1 MSKLF
6 SVISHDARACAEALR
21 GAAPKSEVIID
32 LETTGLGRRHR
43 IVSVGVLVES
53 ELYILFTGSAELS
66 VAKLNISLF
75 DLKIALQPL
84 AERDDVVV
92 VLHNAEFD
100 LGFLMRAG
108 IEIRRPVHDTERL
121 MRMIDSDRG
130 RKEISR
136 TLRRTGQIPNFRLK
150 DLVETELNIV
160 APHFP
165 GAAELLPYREHVR
178 YLASDCLITAR
189 LYRHAMSLLTQ
200 REIDYYN
207 TFVAPVTPLLV
218 GMNHIGVRADADFI
232 VGECDRLLGL
242 MRQLSDHHSSRF
254 GQALDAGDFHLRG
267 YLYFRRDGL
276 RCYVDKSRWVKI
288 GCKSLPPLDSAT
300 LTSLREKAP
309 HGSRLHE
316 SLGLIMDY
324 FLIRGLMVR
333 LAALR
338 DKHIDSQT
346 GRIHSVMSDR
356 QSSGRITSTK
366 PNLQGIANTVRRG
379 GKRELVSEI
388 MSGVEI
394 RSRNALC
401 ATDGFTLAAFDI
413 AQADIRCLAA
423 VTERVEK
430 PGAQLIEG
438 LENDRKKRLGGEL
451 LQYSNRLWDHYRD
464 QNRKPVICPRC
475 ETAQAYRRLR
485 EPQRVCC
492 SHCEAEFDIPGRVPN
507 FDPTDLGRLA
517 SDFREGGPD
526 FYTAA
531 TKRMLGRPPRNK
543 QERNAMKQTILGIVN
558 GMSAHGLATT
568 LAVDVS
574 TAKTYLNRF
583 AEAYPKESAYIE
595 LMYHAAAITG
605 YTETFFGR
613 RRRVTPHYWMV
624 NEPELELFLS
634 YRGADKLW
642 VRVAPLGASRHT
654 LTCWVKSV
662 IDAKY
667 DSPRLGQEIYHHRDG
682 RISQAPYRFFDDDQL
697 IFKLPVRNIPWR
709 LIRRVRTAC
718 EECRYQGFDTTRR
731 QLANHIFQ
739 GSTADVAR
747 LMMIRSQ
754 PLCREF
760 GARLLLQ
767 IHDELVFEVPGN
779 ERRVMQF
786 VRAAVKILQLP
797 PSPEFSV
804 PIVVE
809 PKIGKR
815 FGELRELELWEYA
828 AAGPLRWWR
837 HLTRWARSQWKSVA
851 GRFAEY
857 ASRFRTLRSD
867 RKA

>member
-1 MSKLF
+1 VSSLF
-6 SVISHDARACAEALR
+6 SALSHDPRACADALR

-43 IVSVGVLVES
+43 IVSVGVFVAP
-53 ELYILFTGSAELS
+53 ELYILFTGSVELS
-66 VAKLNISLF
+66 VVKFNIPLYE
-75 DLKIALQPL
+75 LKAALQPL
-84 AERDDVVV
+84 AERDDVVA

-108 IEIRRPVHDTERL
+108 IELRCPVHDTERL

-130 RKEISR
+130 RAEVGR
-136 TLRRTGQIPNFRLK
+136 TLRRTGLTPNYRLK
-150 DLVETELNIV
+150 DLVEAELNII

-178 YLASDCLITAR
+178 YLISDLLITSR
-189 LYRHAMSLLTQ
+189 LYRHTLSRLTQ
-200 REIDYYN
+200 REIDYYRS
-207 TFVAPVTPLLV
+207 FVAPVTPLLV
-218 GMNHIGVRADADFI
+218 GMNHIGVRADAEFI
-232 VGECDRLLGL
+232 VGECGRLLGL
-242 MRQLSDHHSSRF
+242 MRQLSDHHFSRF

-267 YLYFRRDGL
+267 YLYFRKDGL
-276 RCYVDKSRWVKI
+276 RCYVDRLSWVKV
-288 GCKSLPPLDSAT
+288 GGKSLPPLDSAT
-300 LTSLREKAP
+300 LTALREGASR
-309 HGSRLHE
+309 GSRRHE

-324 FLIRGLMVR
+324 LLIRGLMIR
-333 LAALR
+333 LATLR

-356 QSSGRITSTK
+356 QSSGRITSTQ
-366 PNLQGIANTVRRG
+366 PNLQGIANIVRRG
-379 GKRELVSEI
+379 GKRELVSEM

-423 VTERVEK
+423 VTEQLTET
-430 PGAQLIEG
+430 GAQLVER
-438 LENDRKKRLGGEL
+438 LESGRSERLRGEM
-451 LQYSNRLWDHYRD
+451 LQYSNQLWDHYRE
-464 QNRKPVICPRC
+464 QNRKPVNCPLC
-475 ETAQAYRRLR
+475 GTTQAHRRLR
-485 EPQRVCC
+485 KRQHVCC
-492 SHCEAEFDIPGRVPN
+492 PQCGAEFDVQGRVPH

-517 SDFREGGPD
+517 ADFREGGPD

-531 TKRMLGRPPRNK
+531 TKRMLGRPPRDK
-543 QERNAMKQTILGIVN
+543 QERNAMKQVVLGIVN
-558 GMSAHGLATT
+558 AMSAHGLAAK
-568 LAVDVS
+568 LSVDVD
-574 TAKTYLNRF
+574 TAKTYLSRF

-605 YTETFFGR
+605 HTETIFGR

-624 NEPELELFLS
+624 NESELDLFVS

-642 VRVAPLGASRHT
+642 VRVAPLSASRHT
-654 LTCWVKSV
+654 LTCWIKSV
-662 IDAKY
+662 VDAKY

-697 IFKLPVRNIPWR
+697 IFTLPARNVSWR
-709 LIRRVRTAC
+709 LIRRVRTTR
-718 EECRYQGFDTTRR
+718 EESRYQGFDTTRR
-731 QLANHIFQ
+731 QLVNHIFQ

-767 IHDELVFEVPGN
+767 IHDEVLFEIPGN

-828 AAGPLRWWR
+828 AAPPLRWWR
-837 HLTRWARSQWKSVA
+837 LFTQWIRSRWRGAA
-851 GRFAEY
+851 GRFAQY
-857 ASRFRTLRSD
+857 ASRLRTLRGN